1 MNDSVMI
8 ADAPAAANGFGDGL
22 IISAP
27 ERQSLAQ
34 RSLYASLTAFAW
46 LAWISLWLPLITL
59 AAWCLGLDQAYAQVV
74 LASTQDGAEALAGL
88 MRAAVVCAVALF
100 LWSAYNQRRYGG
112 RDRRRAVAEACPQA
126 IADFFGATPVVSQRL
141 RSARRTILHVDP
153 GGRPVRAVIPPPA
166 LHGKGLPHGSDD
178 EHGYDVRPQTVE
190 HPETLAELPS

>member
-8 ADAPAAANGFGDGL
+8 ADAPTAATGFGDGL

-178 EHGYDVRPQTVE
+178 EHGYDARPQTVE

>member
-1 MNDSVMI
+1 MSESVLS
-8 ADAPAAANGFGDGL
+8 ASPQPAAKAFGEGL

-27 ERQSLAQ
+27 ERQSRAQ

-59 AAWCLGLDQAYAQVV
+59 VAWCLGMDQAYAQVV

-88 MRAAVVCAVALF
+88 MRAAVVCAFLLF
-100 LWSAYNQRRYGG
+100 LWSVYNRRRYGG
-112 RDRRRAVAEACPQA
+112 RDRRRAVREACPKA
-126 IADFFGATPVVSQRL
+126 IADFFGAEPIVSQRL

-153 GGRPVRAVIPPPA
+153 SGRPVRAVIPPPTF
-166 LHGKGLPHGSDD
+166 HGRNLPHGVDD
-178 EHGYDVRPQTVE
+178 EHGYDARPQTVE